1 MHFGLLRKYFRV
13 ISLVENTLSCLGPR
27 NSINPARITQ
37 RKLILESSVNL
48 LCFPQNQAVNRRK
61 MSNQSARKVCI
72 IGSGNWGSAIARIVG
87 VNAKKYPEFED
98 EVSMWVFEEMVNGK
112 KLTETINT
120 THINEKYLPGHILP
134 DNVVAIPDVAEAA
147 KGARLLIFVLPHQFV
162 PKVCESL
169 KGKIDPDTIAISL
182 IKGVHIKD
190 KGLELI
196 SEMISSYLG
205 GVPCH
210 VLMGANLAPEVA
222 AEKFCETTI
231 GCKDKEKGILLKKLF
246 EVDYFR
252 VVVVEDENTVEL
264 CGALKNI
271 VAVGAGII
279 DGLKLGDN
287 TKAAIIRL
295 GLMEMVSF
303 AETFYKN
310 VDKATFLE
318 SCGVAD
324 LITTCY
330 GGRNRR
336 VAEAFVVTGK
346 TIEELEKE
354 MLNGQKLQGP
364 QTAYEVHQMLKAKN
378 LLDQYPLFTAIYN
391 ICYEGLPATKLI
403 ESFHDHPEHR
413 FESKKSGARL

>member
-1 MHFGLLRKYFRV
+1 MLSHLRHLPGPAILRCLPKLAPPLALHRKAALWLRSHPVPIY
-13 ISLVENTLSCLGPR
+13 TSCR
-27 NSINPARITQ
+27 NSGINMATAAP
-37 RKLILESSVNL
+37 K
-48 LCFPQNQAVNRRK
+48 
-61 MSNQSARKVCI
+61 KVCI
-72 IGSGNWGSAIARIVG
+72 VGSGNWGSAIARIVG
-87 VNAKKYPEFED
+87 KNAKRHPEFQD
-98 EVSMWVFEEMVNGK
+98 EVTMWVFEEMVNGK
-112 KLTETINT
+112 KLTEIINE
-120 THINEKYLPGHILP
+120 THINEKYLPGHVIP

-147 KGARLLIFVLPHQFV
+147 KGANILVFVLPHQFV
-162 PKVCESL
+162 PKICESL
-169 KGKIDPDTIAISL
+169 KGKIDSDVMAISL

-190 KGLELI
+190 NGLELI
-196 SEMISSYLG
+196 SELISGYLG
-205 GVPCH
+205 GIPCH

-231 GCKDKEKGILLKKLF
+231 GCKDKEKGKLLKLLF

-252 VVVVEDENTVEL
+252 IVVVEDKDTVEL

-310 VDKATFLE
+310 VQKSTFLE

-336 VAEAFVVTGK
+336 VAEAFVLTGK
-346 TIEELEKE
+346 TIEELEQE

-364 QTAYEVHQMLKAKN
+364 QTAYEVHQMLKSKN
-378 LLDQYPLFTAIYN
+378 LTNRYPLFTAIYN
-391 ICYEGLPATKLI
+391 ICYEGLPPTKLI
-403 ESFHDHPEHR
+403 ESLHDHPEHM
-413 FESKKSGARL
+413 